1 MSDLLEALK
10 DTNRLIEAILM
21 MQPGHNH
28 SETLKETSTRAQLLT
43 ERIIEAS
50 RQAGAAGVPSI
61 VLGSAYEAD
70 LEQRRNMEY
79 LRRTVS
85 AAMSELVAVPSGAR
99 TMGIERAILHLK
111 AGIEGGA
118 A

>member
-10 DTNRLIEAILM
+10 DTNRLIGVLSAA
-21 MQPGHNH
+21 GDFR
-28 SETLKETSTRAQLLT
+28 TSVTDAAQARAELLT
-43 ERIIEAS
+43 DRIIEAS

-61 VLGSAYEAD
+61 VSGSDYEAD